1 MCDTFVA
8 LPDVTLGG
16 ELIFGKNSD
25 RPSGEVQ
32 DEVAFPAQRNAAGDA
47 VQCTYLQIPQARQ
60 TFAVIL
66 SKPRWMWGAEMGANE
81 HGVVIGNEAVW
92 TTEPYAETGLLG
104 MDLVRLGLERAATA
118 GEALQLIVD
127 LMEEYGQGGSC
138 AEHFSFNYHNS
149 YLIADKDEAWVLET
163 AGRYW
168 VAEKITSGTRS
179 ISNSLS
185 IHGKGDLRHSELD
198 RALDVAAEN
207 EREFDFARLFTGGD
221 EEVLSPLSR
230 EGRVRQLCGR
240 NEGKFTVET
249 AKSIL
254 RDHVAGICCHGDFET
269 RGSQVSALR
278 QWDHA
283 HWFIEGP
290 FPCQEK
296 FQLQEWGHM
305 DSQGND

>member
-8 LPDVTLGG
+8 LPDVTLDG

-32 DEVAFPAQRNAAGDA
+32 DVVAFPAKTRPAGDT

-92 TTEPYAETGLLG
+92 TTEPCAETGLLG
-104 MDLVRLGLERAATA
+104 MDLVRLGLERAGTA
-118 GEALQLIVD
+118 AEALQLIVD
-127 LMEEYGQGGSC
+127 LMEEYGQGGNC
-138 AEHFSFNYHNS
+138 AEHFNFSYHNS

-185 IHGKGDLRHSELD
+185 IHGKGDLRHPELD
-198 RALDVAAEN
+198 RVLDVATHAAN
-207 EREFDFARLFTGGD
+207 EQEFDFARLFSGSD
-221 EEVLSPLSR
+221 EGVLSPLSR
-230 EGRVRQLCGR
+230 EGRVRQLCWQ

-249 AKSIL
+249 AKAIL
-254 RDHVAGICCHGDFET
+254 RDHVAGVCCHGDFET
-269 RGSQVSALR
+269 RGSQVSALSR
-278 QWDHA
+278 GRNE

-290 FPCQEK
+290 FPCQERY
-296 FQLQEWGHM
+296 QLRTL
-305 DSQGND
+305 